1 MVSCEPG
8 ACIPASHASS
18 SAVVANLQEHIIR
31 DCPQTVYITIEQV
44 DSRRRKWLEA
54 DGWELLPGF
63 GLVLRSMPTNCRI
76 WLRGTSGGRWV
87 QSLRRGREIPF
98 PYAAQRAE
106 RDGQG
111 AGEEE
116 DQIPDHAQ
124 PFQLVVGAAHQERQA
139 AGVPIPVGDGIPEPD
154 YSSGEQIQDD
164 HECEAYICAPETH
177 PDELLRLLPCGVGLH
192 GSQAEDQDSQGQ
204 HPKDTEQCGV
214 CVI

>member
-1 MVSCEPG
+1 MVSCEPR

-87 QSLRRGREIPF
+87 TAFTPWARDPF
-98 PYAAQRAE
+98 SIDRK
-106 RDGQG
+106 
-111 AGEEE
+111 
-116 DQIPDHAQ
+116 
-124 PFQLVVGAAHQERQA
+124 
-139 AGVPIPVGDGIPEPD
+139 
-154 YSSGEQIQDD
+154 S
-164 HECEAYICAPETH
+164 T
-177 PDELLRLLPCGVGLH
+177 RLNSRH
-192 GSQAEDQDSQGQ
+192 
-204 HPKDTEQCGV
+204 
-214 CVI
+214 